1 MVSACFRLTPCGFFL
16 LLAEAGP
23 EPAPPP
29 CCALE
34 LELLALE
41 LSISFGLMGC
51 LGVGGKT
58 GFDSISIS
66 KSLNKFVITYQ
77 SKLKNHNFVYFFE
90 SKLYG
95 SIHVLTIFTS
105 GAKLFD
111 IEVRFLSF

>member
-1 MVSACFRLTPCGFFL
+1 MVSACFRLTPWGFFL
-16 LLAEAGP
+16 LLDEAGP

-66 KSLNKFVITYQ
+66 KSLRKFVCNHKLI
-77 SKLKNHNFVYFFE
+77 KLKIMISSVFLNLNFMGQF
-90 SKLYG
+90 
-95 SIHVLTIFTS
+95 
-105 GAKLFD
+105 LF
-111 IEVRFLSF
+111 